1 MYSTGNLYP
10 QHNSL
15 VYVHTGDY
23 RQQVL
28 AAHALIVCSPTLI
41 NSGTNKGCPG
51 VPELEFLNNL

>member
-1 MYSTGNLYP
+1 MYFTGNLYP
-10 QHNSL
+10 QRNSP

-23 RQQVL
+23 RRQVL

-51 VPELEFLNNL
+51 VAPAA